1 MSCVGMLGFP
11 ALQLKETGTRAQPAS
26 IPDIGDDP
34 TLRQRARRGCQVQDS
49 PHHYK
54 VLCTGAAITD
64 ELSCL
69 YLLGRVKLQT
79 S

>member
-1 MSCVGMLGFP
+1 MACVGMLGFS
-11 ALQLKETGTRAQPAS
+11 ALQLKETGMRAQPAS

-34 TLRQRARRGCQVQDS
+34 KLRQRSRRGCQVQDS

-54 VLCTGAAITD
+54 VLCARAAITD